1 MHPLDVIV
9 MALALGAIA
18 GLKDS
23 AEQAVKD
30 LYNGFKSLIERK
42 YGDVHISFLET
53 DPGSKAKQAVIREEL
68 EKKNVIDDKEVL
80 TTAKQLLLV
89 IQEHSPNAG
98 NLIGLEM
105 KNVTAGLVEI
115 DRIIALEGTGASL
128 SDSKF
133 EEVHIHDV
141 VSGRAKNTSPKTR
154 RR

>member
-1 MHPLDVIV
+1 MHPIDVIV

-18 GLKDS
+18 GIKDS
-23 AEQAVKD
+23 TEQAVKD

-42 YGDVHISFLET
+42 YGDVHISLLET

-68 EKKNVIDDKEVL
+68 EKKNILDDIEVL
-80 TTAKQLLLV
+80 TTAKQLLLA

-98 NLIGLEM
+98 SLIGLEM
-105 KNVTAGLVEI
+105 RNVTAGVVEI
-115 DRIIALEGTGASL
+115 DHIIAVEGKGAVL

-133 EEVHIHDV
+133 EEVHIHSIE
-141 VSGRAKNTSPKTR
+141 SGKAKNASPKIR